1 MTVVP
6 EAVLQCRRC
15 SGRLRFGF
23 PQNSFIVTKNRLQ
36 AMHLMVK
43 EQKNELG
50 ETVFDCWGKPPKG
63 EEFSGYDRFK
73 HNQLDY
79 PDYTK
84 IKICDAY
91 VKLDD
96 EKGELQWR
104 PHRAKTLADYDVTV
118 QDGKKVKVPKYVCV
132 PVNPETLEDVE
143 GAADV
148 TLPAY
153 RLRLT
158 VWRPFSEEAPD
169 CEIPFPEERQ
179 SKKRKVV
186 SRKSKSKRKKK
197 RKQPSNHIGDG
208 QQTAAVTAAA
218 AAAYNAILNKS
229 VVDTSKSKRKKKKK
243 QPSNSIDDGQKTA
256 VSAAAAAATASTPF
270 FNAIVNK
277 SAVNISKS
285 KRKNKKKQ
293 RSNSIGDVQK
303 TAASSAAAAGTAG
316 AAFSNA
322 IVNKSDVNT
331 SKSKRKKKKK
341 QRSNSIGDVQKT
353 AASSTAVAGTAG
365 ATFSNTIVNKSA
377 VDTAKNKQLESRSRL
392 KMASTPLYQIDS
404 KNFEDQLDSKNS
416 EEFCKNAEE
425 FCTMAEGFLYGESGR
440 HILQRLQP
448 IIKSAQEHHAHP
460 PRVSGQH
467 LSVYKCARKRGHD
480 RVEIYVP
487 MIIRD
492 VGEVAGKAS
501 PKNIRIPVQGDC
513 HADNEEFLRFVT
525 NYVTTET
532 DNMTLSQKQSY
543 VLEGY
548 QVQKLKS
555 GRVKVVGHDM
565 VDDII
570 QSWHMTRNLEEEVN
584 CEADMV
590 TH

>member
-1 MTVVP
+1 
-6 EAVLQCRRC
+6 
-15 SGRLRFGF
+15 
-23 PQNSFIVTKNRLQ
+23 
-36 AMHLMVK
+36 MVK
-43 EQKNELG
+43 EQQNELG
-50 ETVFDCWGKPPKG
+50 ETVFDCWGKPPNG
-63 EEFSGYDRFK
+63 EEFNGYDRFK

-132 PVNPETLEDVE
+132 PVNPETLEDVA

-153 RLRLT
+153 RLRRT
-158 VWRPFSEEAPD
+158 VWRPFTEEAPD
-169 CEIPFPEERQ
+169 CVVPFPEERQ
-179 SKKRKVV
+179 SKKKVV
-186 SRKSKSKRKKK
+186 SRKSKCKRKKK
-197 RKQPSNHIGDG
+197 RKRPSNRIGDD
-208 QQTAAVTAAA
+208 QQTAAVSAAATAAA
-218 AAAYNAILNKS
+218 TAAAYNAILNKS
-229 VVDTSKSKRKKKKK
+229 IVDISKSKRKKKKKQPSNSIGDGQKAAVSAATAAATAAAYNAILNKSIVDTSKSKRKKKKK
-243 QPSNSIDDGQKTA
+243 QPSNSIGDVQKTA
-256 VSAAAAAATASTPF
+256 VSSSAAAGTAGAAFP
-270 FNAIVNK
+270 NAIVNK
-277 SAVNISKS
+277 SAVNISTS
-285 KRKNKKKQ
+285 KRKKKKKQ
-293 RSNSIGDVQK
+293 PSNSTGDVQK
-303 TAASSAAAAGTAG
+303 TAASDAAVSGTAG
-316 AAFSNA
+316 AAFSN
-322 IVNKSDVNT
+322 
-331 SKSKRKKKKK
+331 
-341 QRSNSIGDVQKT
+341 
-353 AASSTAVAGTAG
+353 
-365 ATFSNTIVNKSA
+365 TIVNKSV
-377 VDTAKNKQLESRSRL
+377 VDTAKSKEPESPSRL
-392 KMASTPLYQIDS
+392 EMLSTTLYQIDS
-404 KNFEDQLDSKNS
+404 NNSDDQIDSKNS

-440 HILQRLQP
+440 HILRRLQP

>member
-1 MTVVP
+1 
-6 EAVLQCRRC
+6 
-15 SGRLRFGF
+15 
-23 PQNSFIVTKNRLQ
+23 
-36 AMHLMVK
+36 MVK

-63 EEFSGYDRFK
+63 EEFNGYDRFK

-91 VKLDD
+91 VKIDD
-96 EKGELQWR
+96 KKGELQWR
-104 PHRAKTLADYDVTV
+104 PHRAKTIVDYDVTV

-132 PVNPETLEDVE
+132 PVNPETLEDVA

-158 VWRPFSEEAPD
+158 VWRPFTEEAPD
-169 CEIPFPEERQ
+169 CEVPFPEERQ

-197 RKQPSNHIGDG
+197 RKQPSNHIGDD
-208 QQTAAVTAAA
+208 QQTAAVTAAAA

-277 SAVNISKS
+277 SAVNTSKS

-316 AAFSNA
+316 P
-322 IVNKSDVNT
+322 
-331 SKSKRKKKKK
+331 
-341 QRSNSIGDVQKT
+341 
-353 AASSTAVAGTAG
+353 
-365 ATFSNTIVNKSA
+365 TFSNTIVNKSA
-377 VDTAKNKQLESRSRL
+377 VDTAKNKQLESQSRL
-392 KMASTPLYQIDS
+392 KMTSTPLYQIDS

-440 HILQRLQP
+440 HILRRLQP

-467 LSVYKCARKRGHD
+467 LSVYKCARKMGHD

-487 MIIRD
+487 MIIRH
-492 VGEVAGKAS
+492 VGEVAGKAP

-525 NYVTTET
+525 NYVTSET

-565 VDDII
+565 VDDIM
-570 QSWHMTRNLEEEVN
+570 QS
-584 CEADMV
+584 
-590 TH
+590 